1 MSQSDFL
8 KRKRVSTLLKIDNQ
22 PKVFNHK
29 TLLDYT
35 QFQLENTILSTN
47 QLYNQSIP
55 AGKINVFSMEKNV
68 VNCPSFIVCSGTD
81 ARPNR
86 VLNFDY
92 DIPLVTNLTLNWK
105 ETNALNKI
113 REHCVQCPP

>member
-35 QFQLENTILSTN
+35 QFQLENTI
-47 QLYNQSIP
+47 
-55 AGKINVFSMEKNV
+55 
-68 VNCPSFIVCSGTD
+68 
-81 ARPNR
+81 
-86 VLNFDY
+86 
-92 DIPLVTNLTLNWK
+92 
-105 ETNALNKI
+105 
-113 REHCVQCPP
+113 